1 MKLLWIALII
11 CLFCSFAYGQG
22 CTVYEVDDYGNVS
35 KRSERKAGLFQA
47 PQGMDRPVTPRGNY
61 QNVSPGVVGSPRRVF
76 RMNDGSKVS
85 REVKRLAKQLINGF
99 DKRFKRFPRSNV
111 PKKTLGQ
118 VMCYIAATAE
128 ASDVVEAA
136 LTAMPTIYRA
146 TTPASKRLNLTGD
159 VPPLV
164 DEIYCTALMRN
175 LEAQNAR
182 VRYTALSA
190 SRPALRSMP
199 INDEVYDKVHEM
211 AKEHPDGET
220 RRFSFYAMVALS
232 TNHRKTFDVM
242 ASGLEDNYGNA
253 VLAVLQKIV
262 SDMRRYKDY
271 PPEEKTRFL
280 RLIAYLDNFPD
291 RRVVTTAT
299 SARTWLSTPLAR
311 KKAKQRRTM
320 RHLHFGP
327 AK

>member
-1 MKLLWIALII
+1 MKLLWVTLAI
-11 CLFCSFAYGQG
+11 CTFFTTVHGQG

-35 KRSERKAGLFQA
+35 KRNERKVGLFQA
-47 PQGMDRPVTPRGNY
+47 PQGMDRSVSSQSSY
-61 QNVSPGVVGSPRRVF
+61 QNASPGVVGAPRRVF
-76 RMNDGSKVS
+76 RTNDGSKVS
-85 REVKRLAKQLINGF
+85 REVKRLAKQLVNGF
-99 DKRFKRFPRSNV
+99 DKRFKRFPRSDV

-146 TTPASKRLNLTGD
+146 TTPASKRLSLKGD

-164 DEIYCTALMRN
+164 DEVFCTAIMRN
-175 LEAQNAR
+175 LGAENAR

-199 INDEVYDKVHEM
+199 INEDVYEKVHEM

-220 RRFSFYAMVALS
+220 RRFAFYAMVALS

-242 ASGLEDNYGNA
+242 AEGLQDNYGNA

-280 RLIAYLDNFPD
+280 RLIGYLDNFPD
-291 RRVVTTAT
+291 PRVVTTAT

-311 KKAKQRRTM
+311 KKANQRRTL
-320 RHLHFGP
+320 RHLNFVPGQ
-327 AK
+327 